1 MDLEGSM
8 LSMSEKDK
16 YYTISVSSNEIM
28 KTDLIGDCPK
38 MRDKG
43 WGDVVKVVRGYKLI
57 NSGNDMY
64 NVTIIV
70 NVIVSHI

>member
-16 YYTISVSSNEIM
+16 YYTISVSSNEIT

-57 NSGNDMY
+57 R
-64 NVTIIV
+64 
-70 NVIVSHI
+70 